1 METSDSYIVV
11 EKMIRRGEVSKS
23 ELQHLLNSLE
33 EQGQITA
40 TEHQTLLALAEELSR
55 DKASRQ

>member
-11 EKMIRRGEVSKS
+11 EKMIHRAEVSKS

-40 TEHQTLLALAEELSR
+40 TEHQALLALAEELSR
-55 DKASRQ
+55 DKASPQ